1 MVISREIKIGSVAL
15 LTIILFIWMYSFL
28 KGANLLTRTAHY
40 YVVYNEIGGLSESN
54 PIEVSGYKV
63 GVVQSIRFIDD
74 GTGRLLVTLSLDK
87 KMMIPKGSVAEITTA
102 TLIAGMKIQFIFSTE
117 TGVHTSGDTI
127 AGRLA
132 VPIMTRLENELI
144 PLKDA
149 VEITVLRLDSMVQ
162 SLNSTL
168 TPSMSEDLQ
177 QTTANINSI
186 TGTLAESLREN
197 QNEIEATIKNLN
209 RFSGM
214 LADNTARFDST
225 ITSITAITDSIAA
238 ADIAGTIDRLRDAA
252 AQTASL
258 LESIND
264 GKGSAGKLMTDDSV
278 YINLNNSLANLS
290 YLLEDLQKNPK
301 RYVHF
306 SVFGKKGEK

>member
-301 RYVHF
+301 RYVH
-306 SVFGKKGEK
+306 